1 MAPVFMNLWTP
12 ISRFIRRQNE
22 KRQFARLTMRDVF
35 THIYK
40 SNKWG
45 GKESRSG
52 KGSSL
57 MQTRKIRDALPGL
70 LETYQI
76 RSMLDLPCGD
86 FHWMKELDLRGVD
99 YTGAD
104 IVSELIA
111 ENVARYGAPGRR
123 FVTLNITTDDLPK
136 VDLLLCRDC
145 WVHLNYS
152 DIADAIA
159 NVRRSGITY
168 LLATTFTHHPINR
181 NQLRGKF
188 RMLNLRIAPFHLP
201 NPLHVI
207 VEDNLESRRSHAEK
221 SLALWRVTD
230 LPDPRLD

>member
-1 MAPVFMNLWTP
+1 MAPVLMNFWTP
-12 ISRFIRRQNE
+12 ISRFIRRQSE
-22 KRQFARLTMRDVF
+22 KRQFARMTMQDVF

-40 SNKWG
+40 SNKWE

-52 KGSSL
+52 KGSSIL
-57 MQTRKIRDALPGL
+57 QTWKIRNALPGL
-70 LETYQI
+70 LEAYQI

-86 FHWMKELDLRGVD
+86 FHWMKELDLHGLD

-104 IVSELIA
+104 IVPQLIA

-123 FVTLNITTDDLPK
+123 FITLDITTDDLPK

-168 LLATTFTHHPINR
+168 LLATTFAHHPINR

-188 RMLNLRIAPFHLP
+188 RMLNLQIAPFHFP
-201 NPLHVI
+201 NPLEVI
-207 VEDNLESRRSHAEK
+207 VEDKLESKRSRAEK
-221 SLALWRVTD
+221 NLALWRTRD
-230 LPDPRLD
+230 LPELRLY